1 MLRSPRSLRILG
13 AVAALLM
20 AACSDQPVGSD
31 GSGEVPDDL
40 LEPALGIV
48 DGNNNDGNAHFF
60 WLKPITDVKPN
71 SFDGVADGTL
81 EPTVEIC
88 PRNAD
93 GDACDEGPAL
103 VNFTRDSGPDRDRI
117 EVNDRDEY
125 FVHWRMNDH
134 APETGTVYRIRV
146 TLQGQEFGH
155 VDVITLRQRDIKAYV
170 PNPAGDVIPV
180 SDKGALRIGFRI
192 EEGALQDLFC
202 DFDGDGDVEDC
213 DAEVEQAGDGEDTE
227 ITVRTEGGDDVV
239 AVVRA
244 PDGVFQDASGN
255 PVPNVVV
262 TAEVEVGP
270 PSEDL
275 LTDNNQ
281 ELPYFVEINTFPGDV
296 FIDPSGPGVSVVICQ
311 DGAELNSRGVV
322 DALHP
327 QLILYKVS
335 DSGTTRRLE
344 STFGAPEC
352 AGHVPAP
359 APSGVLGYLKWG
371 ARKLLGVVGPQPLVA
386 TRRLHG
392 GLNTTVTRDISLD
405 EAFSTFG
412 AALGP
417 NAAETEA
424 VLPTQGQVAVP
435 VDIGIQVRNALGEN
449 LAFAG
454 DLPEVEVVAGPS
466 TGVVASVVDEG
477 AGIYTATYTP
487 LAAGEDTIRI
497 VLTRADGLPLG
508 AIGGSPYTLE
518 IVCALP
524 QSLATVTVTPGA
536 NCSTPSEVATFE
548 LAMEL
553 VQTGGTILANS
564 GTHVVENLVVDRPVT
579 IGEVTGATALIQN
592 DTARQSFLVDGYTS
606 GTVIIEDL
614 DFINNAE
621 GVNAA
626 LERSASI
633 RAKGTYDALIVRNN
647 TFTNLP
653 ASSNSGAR
661 ADTTTV
667 SGSTVLVEGNT
678 FTGGRTGFVA
688 TGVDGVSDPFVTVV
702 GNTFSGHNSRGVQF
716 QVFSD
721 GNVVDNEMTGCGGA
735 CIQYQNSSNGTISG
749 NDVSDCGPL
758 GCIRVFSGTVDVL
771 GNTVTESLPLPA
783 DPSAGPFHSAIFYQ
797 AAVGAVNGNVLDGC
811 GWGVCIQ
818 IAYEAVAEVRD
829 NIINAN
835 ESDDTEAG
843 IIGFGGFDDDP
854 ANNFPPTLTA
864 VTGNV
869 ITGVGTGSGTPS
881 DFDYY
886 ALKINGIMLRN
897 ADAGEVSGNVITNAA
912 QGINVFQNAS
922 IASGHDNVV
931 DQTLIAVNGHL
942 NSSVTLTDTDFTNW
956 VQAINDT
963 DGTLT
968 GSLQCNWWG
977 TASGPTGAVSASL
990 SPAFW
995 APYADGPVANG
1006 GPGACAPQAG
1016 VYYWD
1021 PASGGNGHFYEWVPS
1036 GSVPWTTARTAAEAR
1051 TAYGLPGHLV
1061 TITSAAELA
1070 FLGTVQSDSIQTSW
1084 RPWIGLSDAASEGT
1098 YVWVTGEPF
1107 SFSSWSAG
1115 EPNNLTGEDYVEM
1128 FSNLEWNDA
1137 PDAHGFTTS
1146 YLVEFP
1152 TGGPLPAPSPAAV
1165 QPVGPTID
1173 RGGSGGAHAREGGPP
1188 NQD

>member
-1 MLRSPRSLRILG
+1 MLRSPRFLRILG
-13 AVAALLM
+13 AVAVLLV
-20 AACSDQPVGSD
+20 AACSDQPVASD
-31 GSGEVPDDL
+31 GSGEVPGDL
-40 LEPALGIV
+40 LQPALSIV

-93 GDACDEGPAL
+93 GDACAEGPAL
-103 VNFTRDSGPDRDRI
+103 VNFTRNSGPDRDRI

-125 FVHWRMNDH
+125 FVHWRMKDH
-134 APETGTVYRIRV
+134 EPETGTVYRIRV

-170 PNPAGDVIPV
+170 PNPAGDVIPI
-180 SDKGALRIGFRI
+180 SDKGAFRIAFRI
-192 EEGALQDLFC
+192 EEGALENLFC

-213 DAEVEQAGDGEDTE
+213 EADVEQAGDGVDTE
-227 ITVRTEGGDDVV
+227 VTVRTQGGDDVV

-270 PSEDL
+270 PSDDL

-296 FIDPSGPGVSVVICQ
+296 FIDPNGPGVSVVICQ
-311 DGAELNSRGVV
+311 DGAELNNRGVV

-435 VDIGIQVRNALGEN
+435 VDISIQVRNALGEN

-477 AGIYTATYTP
+477 AGLYTATYTP

-508 AIGGSPYTLE
+508 AIGGSPFTLD

-524 QSLATVTVTPGA
+524 QSLVTVTVTPGA
-536 NCSTPSEVATFE
+536 DCSTPSEVATFE
-548 LAMEL
+548 LAMQL

-564 GTHVVENLVVDRPVT
+564 GTHLVENLVVDRPVT

-614 DFINNAE
+614 DFVNNAE

-626 LERSASI
+626 LQRSASI
-633 RAKGTYDALIVRNN
+633 RAKGVYDDVVIRNN
-647 TFTNLP
+647 GFVNLP
-653 ASSNSGAR
+653 DSSNSGVR
-661 ADTTTV
+661 ADTSTV
-667 SGSTVLVEGNT
+667 AGSTMLVEGNT
-678 FTGGRTGFVA
+678 FAGGRTGVVA
-688 TGVDGVSDPFVTVV
+688 TGTSDPFPFVTVR
-702 GNTFSGHNSRGVQF
+702 SNSFADHVARAVQF
-716 QVFSD
+716 QVEAD
-721 GNVVDNEMTGCGGA
+721 GDILDNEMIRCGDV
-735 CIQYQNSSNGTISG
+735 CIQYQQASNGTISG
-749 NDVSDCGPL
+749 NDVGDCGPT
-758 GCIRVFSGTVDVL
+758 GCIRVFGGAVDVV
-771 GNTVTESLPLPA
+771 GNTISDHTLLPA
-783 DPSAGPFHSAIFYQ
+783 SPGAFHN
-797 AAVGAVNGNVLDGC
+797 AVRFSSGATGEVNGNVIDGC

-818 IAYEAVAEVRD
+818 VAFGATAEVRNNTITAYEAH
-829 NIINAN
+829 
-835 ESDDTEAG
+835 DTEAG
-843 IIGFGGFDDDP
+843 IIGFGGVDDDP
-854 ANNFPPTLTA
+854 LANQPATLTA

-886 ALKINGIMLRN
+886 ALKINGIMMRN

-912 QGINVFQNAS
+912 QGINVFQNAT

-931 DQTLIAVNGHL
+931 DQTRIAVNGYL
-942 NSSVTLTDTDFTNW
+942 NSSVTLTDSDFTNW
-956 VQAINDT
+956 VQAINDA

-968 GSLQCNWWG
+968 GNLQCNWWG

-1006 GPGACAPQAG
+1006 GSGACSPQAG

-1021 PASGGNGHFYEWVPS
+1021 PASGGNGHYYEWVPS
-1036 GSVPWTTARTAAEAR
+1036 GSVLWTTARTAAEAR

-1070 FLGTVQSDSIQTSW
+1070 FLGTVQNDSIQTSW
-1084 RPWIGLSDAASEGT
+1084 RPWIGLSDAATEGT
-1098 YVWVTGEPF
+1098 FVWVTGEPF
-1107 SFSSWSAG
+1107 SFSNWSVG
-1115 EPNNLTGEDYVEM
+1115 EPNNLAGEDYVEM

-1137 PDAHGFTTS
+1137 PNAHGFTTS

-1152 TGGPLPAPSPAAV
+1152 TGGPLPTPSAAAV